1 VGAENASLALMPLLR
16 PDVVKIDLCLLQQR
30 PGPAVAEIMTALN
43 RYAADSGALLLA
55 EGIETA
61 KQLSVARSLGAT
73 LGQGWLFGRPARQ
86 LLVERPAAPLVL
98 PASRPAGGLV
108 PATPFACLRPG
119 APLRRATK
127 RDLVEISKHLERE
140 AARIGP
146 ACAVV
151 SAFQDARNI
160 TALTRARYEHLAGQ
174 AGLVAA
180 LGRGAGARP
189 MAGVRG
195 SDLPDGDPVLRE
207 WDLVV
212 VAPHFAGALLARD
225 RGDDVRDP
233 ERTFDYALTFDRD
246 TVVRAAHSL
255 LTRLS
260 APTHR

>member
-1 VGAENASLALMPLLR
+1 
-16 PDVVKIDLCLLQQR
+16 
-30 PGPAVAEIMTALN
+30 
-43 RYAADSGALLLA
+43 
-55 EGIETA
+55 
-61 KQLSVARSLGAT
+61 
-73 LGQGWLFGRPARQ
+73 
-86 LLVERPAAPLVL
+86 
-98 PASRPAGGLV
+98 
-108 PATPFACLRPG
+108 
-119 APLRRATK
+119 
-127 RDLVEISKHLERE
+127 
-140 AARIGP
+140 
-146 ACAVV
+146 V